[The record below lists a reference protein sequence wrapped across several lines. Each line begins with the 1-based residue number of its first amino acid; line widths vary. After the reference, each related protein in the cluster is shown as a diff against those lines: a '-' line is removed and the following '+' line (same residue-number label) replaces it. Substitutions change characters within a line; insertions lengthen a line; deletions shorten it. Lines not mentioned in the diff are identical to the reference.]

1 MIEQPVLPNNEK
13 LLYYTYDTPDHTRAK
28 TTTNRQTDPP
38 YQATNTTVKHLP
50 FPLFKLT
57 HTHTHFAFVS
67 ILRIST
73 SSSSTVGNR

>member
-28 TTTNRQTDPP
+28 TTTQTDPP

-57 HTHTHFAFVS
+57 HTHFAFVS